1 MSWFW
6 PFRKHLNTPNH
17 HSFDNFTLIE
27 GISDDTI
34 LLCLFTF
41 SLAGLFFYYSRLE
54 RRTTIHPDNQQ
65 DVNVLREQAQR
76 NENNNDNREDQRFVG
91 RPRQDTCP
99 ICLTDSSIFSVET
112 NCGHLFCGQCII
124 TFWKF
129 QTNWLTGM
137 NCPVCRRQVTA
148 LLRCFTADEDAAID
162 NPMRQSVINDITDFN
177 HRFSGAPRSFMENVR
192 DIPVLIPHILR
203 QIFSI
208 NTFNWTYR
216 IRIYIIIFF
225 VIAYV
230 LSPLDILPESVVG
243 ILGLLD
249 DLIFLVLGALYLI
262 ILFRQF
268 ISQN

>member
-1 MSWFW
+1 
-6 PFRKHLNTPNH
+6 
-17 HSFDNFTLIE
+17 
-27 GISDDTI
+27 
-34 LLCLFTF
+34 
-41 SLAGLFFYYSRLE
+41 
-54 RRTTIHPDNQQ
+54 
-65 DVNVLREQAQR
+65 
-76 NENNNDNREDQRFVG
+76 
-91 RPRQDTCP
+91 
-99 ICLTDSSIFSVET
+99 
-112 NCGHLFCGQCII
+112 
-124 TFWKF
+124 
-129 QTNWLTGM
+129 
-137 NCPVCRRQVTA
+137 
-148 LLRCFTADEDAAID
+148 
-162 NPMRQSVINDITDFN
+162 
-177 HRFSGAPRSFMENVR
+177 MENVR